1 MWSYGISLASS
12 RMALEAAAA
21 AQRLN
26 FLDDLWTSYAQTF
39 DQTERSAENREAL
52 LHLVN
57 DMQIG
62 LADMQ
67 PRASDLCEL
76 ASIVGE
82 EAITRAVDELTIEV
96 PNRDQVRVALGLL
109 SGRAVFADALVAA
122 CEHVRDEAPAESE
135 ELQAKLEILLGGFPA
150 GEAAAEAQAWDFED
164 AAIVAEAET
173 QAEDPQPDEADA
185 GEAETQAGDFNLNFK
200 CALTIIGAGG
210 LVVSGAIMG
219 ALAGV
224 AIGAVALGTV
234 GGSLGGASGGLI
246 AVAASPC
253 LDKTPKLA

>member
-1 MWSYGISLASS
+1 MSSNGISLASS

-26 FLDDLWTSYAQTF
+26 LLDDLWTSYAQTF
-39 DQTERSAENREAL
+39 DQTEESGQKRMTL
-52 LHLVN
+52 LGLVD
-57 DMQIG
+57 DMQTG
-62 LADMQ
+62 LADMR
-67 PRASDLCEL
+67 PRAEELQEL
-76 ASIVGE
+76 ASVVGE

-96 PNRDQVRVALGLL
+96 PNTDQVRAALGLQ
-109 SGRAVFADALVAA
+109 SGDSVFANALLAA
-122 CEHVRDEAPAESE
+122 CEHVRDQAPVESK
-135 ELQAKLEILLGGFPA
+135 ELRAKLETLLGLFQ
-150 GEAAAEAQAWDFED
+150 AA
-164 AAIVAEAET
+164 
-173 QAEDPQPDEADA
+173 EADA
-185 GEAETQAGDFNLNFK
+185 GEAETQAGDFKLDFK

-224 AIGAVALGTV
+224 AVGALALGTV

-253 LDKTPKLA
+253 LDKPPKFA